1 MRKKNLIF
9 PLVVSSLLIPS
20 IEAIERTTDIN
31 SLDHENIYEAVDIL
45 IAEGGGGGMTMQEK
59 KKRKERQKKA
69 QEDAKIRIKTN
80 LKQTDDTH
88 DDPSS
93 GRPLNEKNKNP
104 DLTIVIK
111 TINNIA
117 KEYLIKGLR
126 GDINNLPEIFYEDEI
141 APKNIPL
148 FIRSLGFTEKAFE
161 AQENGKTEKA
171 KILSEL
177 AFKSTIREEK
187 IINKK
192 SIKKQLEEKLSDTKI
207 VDSIKFTLFGLNSLI
222 LEDYEEGNR
231 NFKKALNNKDQD
243 TANLKRLVAFTE
255 IASGNINQGCS
266 DIEELILDGTIDI
279 DDVDDFLL
287 EEMCRSPF

>member
-31 SLDHENIYEAVDIL
+31 SLDDENIYEAVDIL
-45 IAEGGGGGMTMQEK
+45 IAEGGGGGGMNMQEK

-69 QEDAKIRIKTN
+69 QEAAKIRIKTN
-80 LKQTDDTH
+80 IKQSDDTKGVYW
-88 DDPSS
+88 DD
-93 GRPLNEKNKNP
+93 KNNYDP
-104 DLTIVIK
+104 VTIVIK
-111 TINNIA
+111 PINNIA
-117 KEYLIKGLR
+117 KEFLIKGLKK
-126 GDINNLPEIFYEDEI
+126 DINNLPEIFDEEET

-148 FIRSLGFTEKAFE
+148 FNRSLAFTEKAFE
-161 AQENGKTEKA
+161 AQENGETEKA

-192 SIKKQLEEKLSDTKI
+192 SIKKQLAEKLSDTKI

-231 NFKKALNNKDQD
+231 NFKKALNNKEQD
-243 TANLKRLVAFTE
+243 TAKLKSLVAFTE

>member
-1 MRKKNLIF
+1 MKNSKLLL
-9 PLVVSSLLIPS
+9 PLFLGSFFIPTIGYS
-20 IEAIERTTDIN
+20 ASYN
-31 SLDHENIYEAVDIL
+31 SFENKTVPNQNLEIL
-45 IAEGGGGGMTMQEK
+45 IASPGGHGGGGKKTKEQQNNIEENK
-59 KKRKERQKKA
+59 KKV
-69 QEDAKIRIKTN
+69 QENAKIRIKTN
-80 LKQTDDTH
+80 IKNSDDTKGVYW
-88 DDPSS
+88 DD
-93 GRPLNEKNKNP
+93 KNNYDP
-104 DLTIVIK
+104 VTIVIK
-111 TINNIA
+111 PINNIA
-117 KEYLIKGLR
+117 KESLIKGLKK
-126 GDINNLPEIFYEDEI
+126 DINNLPEIFDEEKT
-141 APKNIPL
+141 APKLIPL
-148 FIRSLGFTEKAFE
+148 FIRCLGFTVKAFE
-161 AQENGKTEKA
+161 AQENGEIEKA

-177 AFKSTIREEK
+177 AIKSTIREEK

-192 SIKKQLEEKLSDTKI
+192 SIKTQLGEKLSDTKI

-243 TANLKRLVAFTE
+243 TANLKSLVAFTE

>member
-69 QEDAKIRIKTN
+69 QEAAKIRIKTN
-80 LKQTDDTH
+80 LKNSDDTH
-88 DDPSS
+88 DDPIYGSTFD
-93 GRPLNEKNKNP
+93 KYKNP
-104 DLTIVIK
+104 DLTITLK
-111 TINNIA
+111 LINNIA
-117 KEYLIKGLR
+117 KEYLIKGLKE
-126 GDINNLPEIFYEDEI
+126 DINYLPEIFDEDET

-148 FIRSLGFTEKAFE
+148 FNRSLAFTEKAFE

-177 AFKSTIREEK
+177 AIKSTIREEK

-192 SIKKQLEEKLSDTKI
+192 SI
-207 VDSIKFTLFGLNSLI
+207 
-222 LEDYEEGNR
+222 
-231 NFKKALNNKDQD
+231 
-243 TANLKRLVAFTE
+243 
-255 IASGNINQGCS
+255 
-266 DIEELILDGTIDI
+266 
-279 DDVDDFLL
+279 
-287 EEMCRSPF
+287 